1 MKYWEAVDLPNRSV
15 EFRAQGFAETDISRS
30 RAYTDSLSTYPLTQ
44 RNIFCKLNSLRC
56 IIGPIFPD

>member
-1 MKYWEAVDLPNRSV
+1 V
-15 EFRAQGFAETDISRS
+15 EFRAQGFAETDILRS
-30 RAYTDSLSTYPLTQ
+30 RAYADSLSTYPLTQ